1 MVPSKIE
8 LTIDNNKV
16 PSAAVE
22 SLVLKQVLGDHHQ
35 FRIELRRRADLEKVF
50 GKTLEDNLKACL
62 SKTVGIKI
70 THTEGSSAD
79 PGEVRFIGIATE
91 ISFSSRVDSLGNIV
105 ISGYSP
111 SIILDLNNMYQIWC
125 DSSSS
130 AIINQLVSNEGLPNA
145 DISVSGGTSHAG
157 FLAYKDTAFRIVKYL
172 AGFEGWWMYYDGLS
186 FHVAQDL
193 PDDRIELKANHLDS
207 FAVEVDSTRL
217 KDLSGSAFEYKKGS
231 WFSSNGPNLS
241 PSSIPLGKTA
251 MDSTRLSST
260 REGVL
265 LKHNPTSQRD
275 LDQQLE
281 MISRKTNAGL
291 LRSRGTTD
299 RFGLSPG
306 KSLTI
311 SWSPKK
317 RVTES
322 RREESFSGRYL
333 IVRVEHTYKDAKYS
347 CDFKGV
353 ARDLA
358 NPYYQDDSFPR
369 SLIERAWVTDV
380 SDPEKNKL
388 GTVRVRFDWRPEGA
402 DGVESPFIRVC
413 QLQAGTDGSN
423 THGTWLLPEIGDG
436 VLVSIRGRHLENAA
450 VIGSLYDGSH
460 QPRKDMY
467 TDNNTIK
474 AISTKS
480 GNEILFNDAED
491 KEQLIMKAKG
501 GACSIQMD
509 SSKNSE
515 KISLAV
521 QKDGAS
527 IVMDGASGSEQIS
540 IASKGSACNISMSGS
555 KRSIKIETGGSIT
568 LKANEITLEAKTAL
582 NLKSQAQM
590 QQKSGVKMD
599 VDGGAMLTI
608 KGGLVKIN

>member
-1 MVPSKIE
+1 MVASKIE
-8 LTIDNNKV
+8 LTIDNKKV
-16 PSAAVE
+16 PSSAVE
-22 SLVLKQVLGDHHQ
+22 TFELKQVLGNHHQ
-35 FRIELRRRADLEKVF
+35 FKIELRRRADLEKAF
-50 GKTLEDNLKACL
+50 GKTLEDNLKAWL
-62 SKTVGIKI
+62 SKTVSVKLV
-70 THTEGSSAD
+70 HAEGSSAD
-79 PGEVRFIGIATE
+79 PGEVRFVGIVTE
-91 ISFSSRVDSLGNIV
+91 ISFSSKVDSLGNIL
-105 ISGYSP
+105 IAGYSP
-111 SIILDLNNMYQIWC
+111 SIALDLNNMYHIWC

-145 DISVSGGTSHAG
+145 DISVSGGMSHAG
-157 FLAYKDTAFRIVKYL
+157 FLAYNDTAFRIIKYL
-172 AGFEGWWMYYDGLS
+172 SGFEGWWMYYDGLS

-193 PDDRIELKANHLDS
+193 PDDRLELKANHLNS
-207 FAVEVDSTRL
+207 FTVGVDSTRL

-231 WFSSNGPNLS
+231 WFTSNGPNLS
-241 PSSIPLGKTA
+241 PSSIPLGKA
-251 MDSTRLSST
+251 AQDSPRLSST
-260 REGVL
+260 REGIL
-265 LKHNPTSQRD
+265 LQHNPISQRD

-281 MISRKTNAGL
+281 MISKKTNAGL
-291 LRSRGTTD
+291 LRSHGTTD

-322 RREESFSGRYL
+322 RREESFNGLYL
-333 IVRVEHTYKDAKYS
+333 IVRAEHTYKDAKYS
-347 CDFKGV
+347 CDFKTV

-380 SDPEKNKL
+380 SDSEKNKL

-450 VIGSLYDGSH
+450 VIGSVYDGSH
-460 QPRKDMY
+460 QPRKDLY
-467 TDNNTIK
+467 TDNNTVK

-480 GNEILFNDAED
+480 GNEILFNDTED

-527 IVMDGASGSEQIS
+527 IVMDGAGGSEQIS

-555 KRSIKIETGGSIT
+555 KRSIKIETGGSMI
-568 LKANEITLEAKTAL
+568 LKANEITIEAKTAL

-590 QQKSGVKMD
+590 QQKAGAKMD
-599 VDGGAMLTI
+599 IDGGAMLTI

>member
-8 LTIDNNKV
+8 LLIDNVKV
-16 PSAAVE
+16 PSPVVE
-22 SLVLKQVLGDHHQ
+22 SFELRQVLGDHHH
-35 FRIELRRRADLEKVF
+35 FKIELRRRAELEKVF
-50 GKTLEDNLKACL
+50 GKTMEDNLKACL
-62 SKTVGIKI
+62 SKTASVKL
-70 THTEGSSAD
+70 THTEGSAAD
-79 PGEVRFIGIATE
+79 PGEIRFIGIITE
-91 ISFSSRVDSLGNIV
+91 INFSSKVDSLGNI
-105 ISGYSP
+105 IIAGYSP
-111 SIILDLNNMYQIWC
+111 SIILDLNKMYHIWC
-125 DSSSS
+125 DTSSS

-145 DISVSGGTSHAG
+145 DISASGGTSHPG
-157 FLAYKDTAFRIVKYL
+157 FLAYNDTAFRIIKYL
-172 AGFEGWWMYYDGLS
+172 SGFEGWWMYYDGLS

-193 PDDRIELKANHLDS
+193 PDERIELKANNLGS
-207 FAVEVDSTRL
+207 FTVEVDSTRL
-217 KDLSGSAFEYKKGS
+217 KDLTGSAFEYKKGS
-231 WFSSNGPNLS
+231 WFSSNGPNLN
-241 PSSIPLGKTA
+241 PSSIPLGKA
-251 MDSTRLSST
+251 ASEAPKLSST
-260 REGVL
+260 SESIL
-265 LKHNPTSQRD
+265 LQHNPISQKD

-281 MISRKTNAGL
+281 TILKKSNAGL

-299 RFGLSPG
+299 RFGLIPG

-317 RVTES
+317 QVTES
-322 RREESFSGRYL
+322 RREESFNGLYL
-333 IVRVEHTYKDAKYS
+333 IFRAEHKYKDAKYS
-347 CDFKGV
+347 CDFKAV

-380 SDPEKNKL
+380 SDSEKNKL
-388 GTVRVRFDWRPEGA
+388 GAVRVRFDWKPERA
-402 DGVESPFIRVC
+402 DGIESPFIRVC
-413 QLQAGTDGSN
+413 QLQAGTDGN
-423 THGTWLLPEIGDG
+423 KTHGTWLLPEVGDG

-467 TDNNTIK
+467 TDNNTVK

-480 GNEILFNDAED
+480 GNEILFNDTED

-521 QKDGAS
+521 QKEGAS

-555 KRSIKIETGGSIT
+555 KNSIKIETRGSIT
-568 LKANEITLEAKTAL
+568 LKASEITLDAKTAI
-582 NLKSQAQM
+582 NLKSQAQIK
-590 QQKSGVKMD
+590 QKAGATMD

>member
-8 LTIDNNKV
+8 LAIDNNKV
-16 PSAAVE
+16 PSGAVE
-22 SLVLKQVLGDHHQ
+22 SFVLRQVLGDHHE
-35 FRIELRRRADLEKVF
+35 FKIELRRRADLEKAF
-50 GKTLEDNLKACL
+50 GKTLEDNLKAWL
-62 SKTVGIKI
+62 SKTVSAKLV
-70 THTEGSSAD
+70 HAEGSSAD
-79 PGEVRFIGIATE
+79 PGEIRFIGIVTE
-91 ISFSSRVDSLGNIV
+91 ISFSSKVDSLGNIFV
-105 ISGYSP
+105 SGYSP
-111 SIILDLNNMYQIWC
+111 SIILDLNNMYHIWC

-145 DISVSGGTSHAG
+145 DISASGGMSHKG
-157 FLAYKDTAFRIVKYL
+157 FLAYNDTAFRLVKYL
-172 AGFEGWWMYYDGLS
+172 SGFEGWWMYYDGLS

-193 PDDRIELKANHLDS
+193 PDERIELKANHLNS
-207 FAVEVDSTRL
+207 FAVDVDSTKL
-217 KDLSGSAFEYKKGS
+217 KDLSGSAFEYVKGS
-231 WFSSNGPNLS
+231 WFTSNGPSLN
-241 PSSIPLGKTA
+241 PSSIPLGKA
-251 MDSTRLSST
+251 AQGSQKLSST
-260 REGVL
+260 RESVL
-265 LKHNPTSQRD
+265 LQHNPISQRD

-281 MISRKTNAGL
+281 TISKKTYAGL
-291 LRSRGTTD
+291 LKSNGTTD

-311 SWSPKK
+311 AWSPKK

-322 RREESFSGRYL
+322 RREESFNGLYL

-347 CDFKGV
+347 CDFNAV

-358 NPYYQDDSFPR
+358 NPYYQEDSFPR

-380 SDPEKNKL
+380 SDSEKNKL

-402 DGVESPFIRVC
+402 DGIESPFIRVC

-480 GNEILFNDAED
+480 GNEILLNDTED

-501 GACSIQMD
+501 GACSIQLD

-515 KISLAV
+515 QISLAV

-555 KRSIKIETGGSIT
+555 KRSIKIETEGSIT
-568 LKANEITLEAKTAL
+568 LKANEITLDAKTAL
-582 NLKSQAQM
+582 NLKSQAQL
-590 QQKSGVKMD
+590 QQKAGAKMD
-599 VDGGAMLTI
+599 IDGGAMLTI